1 MNKNII
7 RIFAGICLCMSISSC
22 NNLLELD
29 PTDAVPG
36 EKIFSSVSQFERGV
50 LGCYSTYHP
59 EYNLLIGS
67 AMSDEC
73 RLDSQ
78 NNGVNGFGNLLQ
90 RWVYSSEDDIL
101 YKAWKDNYATI
112 YSINLLL
119 ENAAK
124 VPVHNEEQREK
135 LRSLT
140 AELHGLRALVHFD
153 LHRNFGPSDAETNGR
168 TIPYITDTDINKK
181 PGRISL
187 NEFYQNIWND
197 LNNAGGIQHQI
208 NFRLQNNAV
217 LALEARVALYQR
229 NYPLA
234 AEKATALIQ
243 LYPLEDA
250 QRYERIWKDNNNTE
264 VIFQLKR
271 TNDNDLRPN
280 TLWQNYATG
289 RMYFRPSHQLMSMY
303 EASDVRLQ
311 NFQEEEGDYIINKY
325 PGNDYS
331 NRINDVKLFRVS
343 EMYLI
348 RAEANFFTGKQQEAL
363 QDINTLRIK
372 RNEDIQ
378 PISTVSLSEIMKER
392 YLELSYEGH
401 RYYDLKRLQ
410 WDISRNPEDLF
421 SLSDEPT
428 LTSSDKAYILPVPLK
443 ETLVNPNL

>member
-7 RIFAGICLCMSISSC
+7 RIVAGICLCISINSC

-29 PTDAVPG
+29 PSDALSE
-36 EKIFSSVSQFERGV
+36 EKIFSSVAQFERGV

-67 AMSDEC
+67 VMSDEC

-90 RWVYSSEDDIL
+90 RWVYSSEDDVL

-119 ENAAK
+119 ENAVK

-135 LRSLT
+135 FRSLI
-140 AELHGLRALVHFD
+140 AELHGLRALLHFD
-153 LHRNFGPSDAETNGR
+153 LHRNFGASDADPNEV
-168 TIPYITDTDINKK
+168 TIPYITNTDVNKK

-187 NEFYQNIWND
+187 TEFYQNIWKD
-197 LNNAGGIQHQI
+197 LNSAGDIQHQV

-217 LALEARVALYQR
+217 LALEARVALYQK
-229 NYPLA
+229 NYSLA
-234 AEKATALIQ
+234 AEKATALIK

-250 QRYERIWKDNNNTE
+250 ERYDKIWKDNNNSE

-280 TLWQNYATG
+280 TLWQNYSTG
-289 RMYFRPSHQLMSMY
+289 RMYFRPSHKLMSMY
-303 EASDVRLQ
+303 DETDVRLQ
-311 NFQEEEGDYIINKY
+311 NFGKEEGDDIISKY

-331 NRINDVKLFRVS
+331 DRINDVKVFRVS

-348 RAEANFFTGKQQEAL
+348 RAEANFFMGKNQEAL
-363 QDINTLRIK
+363 QDINTLRTK
-372 RNEDIQ
+372 RDEMVE
-378 PISTVSLSEIMKER
+378 PINTVSLDGIMKER
-392 YLELSYEGH
+392 YMELSYEGH

-410 WDISRNPEDLF
+410 WSVTRNPEDLF
-421 SLSDEPT
+421 SPSDVSVLQP
-428 LTSSDKAYILPVPLK
+428 SDKAYILPVPLK
-443 ETLVNPNL
+443 ETMANPNL

>member
-1 MNKNII
+1 MNRNIV
-7 RIFAGICLCMSISSC
+7 RILAGICFCITINSC

-29 PTDAVPG
+29 PSDAVSE
-36 EKIFSSVSQFERGV
+36 EKIFSSVVQFERGV

-119 ENAAK
+119 ENVVK
-124 VPVHNEEQREK
+124 VPVHTEEQREK

-140 AELHGLRALVHFD
+140 AELHGLRALLHFD
-153 LHRNFGPSDAETNGR
+153 LHRNFGSSDAEPSGL

-187 NEFYQNIWND
+187 TTFYQNIWND
-197 LNNAGGIQHQI
+197 LNAAGGIQHQV

-217 LALEARVALYQR
+217 LALEARVALYQK

-243 LYPLEDA
+243 IYPLEDA
-250 QRYERIWKDNNNTE
+250 QRYDKIWKDSNNTE

-280 TLWQNYATG
+280 TLWQNYSTG
-289 RMYFRPSHQLMSMY
+289 RMYFRPSHKLMSMY
-303 EASDVRLQ
+303 EGTDVRLQ
-311 NFQEEEGDYIINKY
+311 NFGEEEGDSIINKY

-331 NRINDVKLFRVS
+331 DRINDVKIFRVS

-348 RAEANFFTGKQQEAL
+348 RAEAYLFMGKSQEGL
-363 QDINTLRIK
+363 QDINTLRAK
-372 RNEDIQ
+372 RNEGSL
-378 PISTVSLSEIMKER
+378 PITLVSLSEIMKER
-392 YLELSYEGH
+392 SLELSYEGH

-410 WDISRNPEDLF
+410 WEITRNSEDLF
-421 SLSDEPT
+421 SPSDEPT
-428 LTSSDKAYILPVPLK
+428 LKPSDKAYNLPIPLK
-443 ETLVNPNL
+443 EIMANPNL